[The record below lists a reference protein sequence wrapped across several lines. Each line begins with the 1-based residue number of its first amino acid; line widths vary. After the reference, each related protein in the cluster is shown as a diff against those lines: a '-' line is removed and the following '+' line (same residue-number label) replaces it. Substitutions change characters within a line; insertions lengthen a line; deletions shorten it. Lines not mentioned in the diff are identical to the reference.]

1 MVNLVDYMEENGMAV
16 ITGADAPSQEMNGV
30 TFTSL
35 ASPSRGSQET
45 SVWRIEVP
53 PGTPAAP
60 HELTREEILVV
71 VAGRADVQLGD
82 DRFGA
87 GVGDAI
93 VVPPAT
99 TFALSNAGDEPLR
112 AIVCLPVGGQAS
124 LGGTTFTPP
133 WAQ

>member
-1 MVNLVDYMEENGMAV
+1 MAV

-35 ASPSRGSQET
+35 TSPSRGSQET

-71 VAGRADVQLGD
+71 VAGRAEVQLGEE
-82 DRFGA
+82 RFGA
-87 GVGDAI
+87 AAGDTI

-99 TFALSNAGDEPLR
+99 TFALANAGDEPVR
-112 AIVCLPVGGQAS
+112 AIVCLPVGGQAV
-124 LGGTTFTPP
+124 LGGETFTPP